1 MGFVYRNESLVDNLG
16 LAAYFMYAT
25 IGASGI
31 TNTGADVALGGATG
45 NFRDRDYLR
54 NYGLRAR
61 YDASYESGLHTD
73 VYFEFG
79 LSEGVDRK
87 APEYVDVDL
96 GGTMFG
102 GGVGVGYDFGAG
114 SIGVG
119 GDYYSFDGASY
130 SATGGLEFDRGFT
143 SMRGDRVGGIAMGR
157 LASWR
162 PSAVLDRGGIDHS
175 PHDWDRQAGL
185 SFARAG
191 STSPTRTSPS
201 RSTSTSTRTPPRAC
215 STSRRWRRPR
225 RRSASAVKRSTRS
238 AAPVS
243 RWATSSPLRFARSS
257 QNGQASLGLGLFNPG
272 EYYDIEVARVA
283 SFNDD
288 RPGARWRPHGAV
300 LGLLRRRR
308 LLRRHPH
315 PRELMVHARNNALL
329 LGAALLTL
337 VGCQTELEP
346 EGFQFETGYR
356 SGTSADD
363 YTSNVERGSVW
374 MTEVNWAGSV
384 EQVGDGFVH
393 HPDDV
398 FIELQNKFSRPLHL
412 TGWQLIV
419 EAGTTN
425 EHIHARGIEDSEIR
439 YLIPERENGQPVNP
453 NEYVV
458 IASRRDGAF
467 PNADYYIEDFQLPL
481 RPLEDQHPR
490 PRQPPERGRRSRR
503 ARVRRL
509 LGWRH
514 GTLDGAHPAH
524 LLEPRQHGL
533 RLAHLLVQRLGP
545 RADRAA
551 RRAAREHRRGVPRA
565 DLRHAG
571 HAELA

>member
-1 MGFVYRNESLVDNLG
+1 MNRLIAAALGVLPVCLAAPVTAQDAAATAADSVYSASDEVGCDLDATRFCAELDSAVDIWTWNNRDLLELDETTVQDIIDTDDRTTLGNVDLKATFLFRPDEQLTLQASVIAGAPFALSANSRVAGDPIHLSAASIHYAPLDSDAVGLDFAFGRHAWGIGVAPSGRDFIQAGAVDGVSARLNLRKGGTIDWLAFEIFGANDQTETGYYYTKPGNDLVNRFDGETNTYRMGFVYRNESLVDNLG

-191 STSPTRTSPS
+191 LDFAYADFSLALDFYLYTDTAESSFNFATLAET
-201 RSTSTSTRTPPRAC
+201 TPPLGFSREEIDAQRRAGLALGNEL
-215 STSRRWRRPR
+215 SVELRQELTE
-225 RRSASAVKRSTRS
+225 
-238 AAPVS
+238 
-243 RWATSSPLRFARSS
+243 WAGL
-257 QNGQASLGLGLFNPG
+257 SLGLGLFNPG

-288 RPGARWRPHGAV
+288 RPALGGDRTTQFWAFYGAV
-300 LGLLRRRR
+300 DFFGGIR
-308 LLRRHPH
+308 
-315 PRELMVHARNNALL
+315 
-329 LGAALLTL
+329 TL
-337 VGCQTELEP
+337 
-346 EGFQFETGYR
+346 
-356 SGTSADD
+356 A
-363 YTSNVERGSVW
+363 N
-374 MTEVNWAGSV
+374 
-384 EQVGDGFVH
+384 
-393 HPDDV
+393 
-398 FIELQNKFSRPLHL
+398 
-412 TGWQLIV
+412 
-419 EAGTTN
+419 
-425 EHIHARGIEDSEIR
+425 
-439 YLIPERENGQPVNP
+439 
-453 NEYVV
+453 
-458 IASRRDGAF
+458 
-467 PNADYYIEDFQLPL
+467 
-481 RPLEDQHPR
+481 
-490 PRQPPERGRRSRR
+490 
-503 ARVRRL
+503 
-509 LGWRH
+509 
-514 GTLDGAHPAH
+514 
-524 LLEPRQHGL
+524 
-533 RLAHLLVQRLGP
+533 
-545 RADRAA
+545 
-551 RRAAREHRRGVPRA
+551 
-565 DLRHAG
+565 
-571 HAELA
+571 